1 MMVDQHTVTSTYGTL
16 TLFSDGSYSYTADQ
30 AAVEAITKD
39 ATVDDTFVYE
49 IKDDDDINAS
59 TANLVITITGI
70 NDDIVAV
77 DDTDSVNEG
86 ESVNRNNTSEYSLDY
101 DDTDTDSG

>member
-1 MMVDQHTVTSTYGTL
+1 M
-16 TLFSDGSYSYTADQ
+16 FSDGSYTYTADQ

-70 NDDIVAV
+70 NDAIVAV
-77 DDTDSVNEG
+77 DDTDSVNEDATVTKTIF
-86 ESVNRNNTSEYSLDY
+86 SKRCSKR
-101 DDTDTDSG
+101 